1 MPKARTREKT
11 CSKCGV
17 DIRANTA
24 FCYNCGNRLPESGS
38 TSPKQAAGDNG
49 AAEMTAETESA
60 LEDLAKR
67 SKIDDVVA
75 EPKTSLPTATGED
88 SEVRAEQLK
97 VDEGE
102 DKLAKAAAERK
113 MARIKRRLPAEYV
126 WEPDSDASTRFVVL
140 VALLIAVIAA
150 ATVYLTIFWR

>member
-1 MPKARTREKT
+1 MA
-11 CSKCGV
+11 
-17 DIRANTA
+17 
-24 FCYNCGNRLPESGS
+24 
-38 TSPKQAAGDNG
+38 
-49 AAEMTAETESA
+49 AETESA